1 MMNGLSTISSWGGE
15 QKPLLEYVYGAI
27 DSKIDFI
34 ELNTRKLLAKLSRK
48 ETTQVQGTHQSDAV
62 LVPPSSADAYV
73 NTNNENDTFFTE
85 VEALSRTM
93 TMLENMKFSLR
104 EHNLASI
111 MELLDD
117 NKFMRYDDS
126 ALNEALDVHE
136 GKM

>member
-1 MMNGLSTISSWGGE
+1 MNGLSTISSWGGE

-34 ELNTRKLLAKLSRK
+34 ELNTRKLLAKFSRK
-48 ETTQVQGTHQSDAV
+48 ETTGVQGTHQSDAV
-62 LVPPSSADAYV
+62 LVPPSSADANV
-73 NTNNENDTFFTE
+73 NNNETDTIFTE
-85 VEALSRTM
+85 VEELSRTM

-111 MELLDD
+111 MDLLDD
-117 NKFMRYDDS
+117 NKFLRYDNS
-126 ALNEALDVHE
+126 SLSEALDVHE

>member
-27 DSKIDFI
+27 DSKIDFV
-34 ELNTRKLLAKLSRK
+34 ELNTRKLLAKFSRK
-48 ETTQVQGTHQSDAV
+48 ETTQVQGTHQTDAV
-62 LVPPSSADAYV
+62 LVQPSSADANV
-73 NTNNENDTFFTE
+73 NNNENDTFFTE
-85 VEALSRTM
+85 IEELSRTM

-104 EHNLASI
+104 EHNLASV

-126 ALNEALDVHE
+126 SLNQALDIHE